1 MAAFFTDLKQHFQ
14 NGNAL
19 KRLIIVNA
27 VVFVLIS
34 LIEIVGRLFKIEGLL
49 ITPHLSLSSNPF
61 DLLTQPWTLVTYMFM
76 HHDLWHIL
84 FNMLWLYWFGVLFL
98 QQFTEKQLV
107 ALYFFG
113 GILGAVLYILVYN
126 TVPFFHG
133 SLSTMV
139 GASASVLAIVCATAF
154 RTPDYTMRLL
164 FIGEVKLKYIAAA
177 TILIDLLG
185 VTSDNAGGHWAH
197 LGGALMG
204 YFFVLAIK
212 QGIDLTKGFNNILD
226 KFASLSRPKPKMKVK
241 YHRAETDME
250 YNARKNVN
258 TEQMD
263 RILDK
268 LKKSGYASLTP
279 EEKQFL
285 FDASKK

>member
-34 LIEIVGRLFKIEGLL
+34 LIEIVGRLFKIEGLS
-49 ITPHLSLSSNPF
+49 ITPHLSLSSNPV
-61 DLLTQPWTLVTYMFM
+61 DLLSQPWTLVTYMFM
-76 HHDLWHIL
+76 HDSNNFLHII
-84 FNMLWLYWFGVLFL
+84 FNMLMLYWFGVLFL

-139 GASASVLAIVCATAF
+139 CATASVLA
-154 RTPDYTMRLL
+154 
-164 FIGEVKLKYIAAA
+164 KLK
-177 TILIDLLG
+177 
-185 VTSDNAGGHWAH
+185 
-197 LGGALMG
+197 
-204 YFFVLAIK
+204 
-212 QGIDLTKGFNNILD
+212 
-226 KFASLSRPKPKMKVK
+226 SRV
-241 YHRAETDME
+241 R
-250 YNARKNVN
+250 RLV
-258 TEQMD
+258 
-263 RILDK
+263 
-268 LKKSGYASLTP
+268 
-279 EEKQFL
+279 
-285 FDASKK
+285 